1 MTGRRGT
8 GDDFAIVLGVSLI
21 LLGALLALTQVLGV
35 RVVQMGW
42 PLLVIGPGLAITAAA
57 FASPSGRGL
66 GYLAVPGSV
75 VVVTG
80 VILEVQAFT
89 GDWQSWSY
97 AWALVA
103 PGGVGLGLLMA
114 GIHERSRGA
123 RVAGGVL
130 LAAAAVLFLFAEWF
144 FVRVAE
150 VGGPGLGWGFGLVLP
165 ALVITFGLLMIARG
179 FVRRR

>member
-1 MTGRRGT
+1 MDKRGI
-8 GDDFAIVLGVSLI
+8 GDDFAVVLGVSLV
-21 LLGALLALTQVLGV
+21 LLGAVLTLTQVLGI
-35 RVVQMGW
+35 RVIQLGW
-42 PLLVIGPGLAITAAA
+42 PLLILGPGVAITAAA
-57 FASPSGRGL
+57 FASPPGRGL
-66 GYLAVPGSV
+66 GYLAVPGAV
-75 VVVTG
+75 VVVAG
-80 VILEVQAFT
+80 VVLEVQAFT

-103 PGGVGLGLLMA
+103 PGGVGLGLLLA
-114 GIHERSRGA
+114 GIHERSRWA

-130 LAAAAVLFLFAEWF
+130 LAAAAVLFILAEWF

-179 FVRRR
+179 IIHGR